1 MNHKAPLPRHKDPLF
16 YTGLISAVTFMLMVL
31 TPIMVSRLEWGIEAA
46 AILSTLF
53 LFSLSLTIFLRRHR
67 CPACGRLFTKKYL
80 GIESREFLTSSFGG
94 PEENIEYDHSEG
106 YRKNTTGSREY
117 NAAERIEIRK
127 HAFQCKECQ
136 YRWIVEE
143 ERGF

>member
-1 MNHKAPLPRHKDPLF
+1 MSYKAPLPRYKDPLF

-31 TPIMVSRLEWGIEAA
+31 SPIMVSRLDKGLEAA

-53 LFSLSLTIFLRRHR
+53 MFSLSLTIFLRRHR

-80 GIESREFLTSSFGG
+80 GIESREFLTESFDGL
-94 PEENIEYDHSEG
+94 EENIGYIHSEG
-106 YRKNTTGSREY
+106 NRKNTTGSREY
-117 NAAERIEIRK
+117 KASERVEIRK

-143 ERGF
+143 EREF